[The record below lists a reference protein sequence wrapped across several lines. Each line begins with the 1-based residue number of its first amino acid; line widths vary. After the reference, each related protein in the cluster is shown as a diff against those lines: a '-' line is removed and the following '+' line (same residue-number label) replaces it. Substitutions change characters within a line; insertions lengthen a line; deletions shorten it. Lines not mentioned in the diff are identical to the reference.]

1 MIRRAILRLLGA
13 PELADALS
21 KVADLAD
28 QLEEYKARCAA
39 LDTLA
44 ASEEARADEA
54 ERLLDREQMITA
66 GLSRQ
71 LEEARARLDA
81 RETGERRAAGVVYAP
96 WFPGPRPKGDED
108 AAPRSIRPAGEAVLR
123 AEVASLRRELTEARE
138 GAASCA
144 CSAADGAWGPE
155 DDRVLGRQVRP

>member
-28 QLEEYKARCAA
+28 QLEEYKGRCAA

-54 ERLLDREQMITA
+54 ERMLDREQMIAAKLTTELA
-66 GLSRQ
+66 EVRK
-71 LEEARARLDA
+71 RL
-81 RETGERRAAGVVYAP
+81 T
-96 WFPGPRPKGDED
+96 DEP
-108 AAPRSIRPAGEAVLR
+108 APRSIRPTREAVLA
-123 AEVASLRRELTEARE
+123 AEVASLRLDLVDARK
-138 GAASCA
+138 GACA
-144 CSAADGAWGPE
+144 CSADARRSDADE
-155 DDRVLGRQVRP
+155 VLR

>member
-21 KVADLAD
+21 KVAALAD

-54 ERLLDREQMITA
+54 ERLLDREQMIAAKLTTDLA
-66 GLSRQ
+66 EVRKRLS
-71 LEEARARLDA
+71 
-81 RETGERRAAGVVYAP
+81 
-96 WFPGPRPKGDED
+96 DEP
-108 AAPRSIRPAGEAVLR
+108 APRSIRPTREAVLA
-123 AEVASLRRELTEARE
+123 AEV
-138 GAASCA
+138 G
-144 CSAADGAWGPE
+144 
-155 DDRVLGRQVRP
+155 Q

>member
-1 MIRRAILRLLGA
+1 MIRRALLRLLGA

-54 ERLLDREQMITA
+54 ERLLDRETMINKRL
-66 GLSRQ
+66 G
-71 LEEARARLDA
+71 EELARARST
-81 RETGERRAAGVVYAP
+81 TGASWLVPRATDP
-96 WFPGPRPKGDED
+96 D
-108 AAPRSIRPAGEAVLR
+108 AAPRSIRTGREAVLS
-123 AEVASLRRELTEARE
+123 AEVATLRRELRACGCAR
-138 GAASCA
+138 ASD
-144 CSAADGAWGPE
+144 ADEVGGMASGE
-155 DDRVLGRQVRP
+155 DGVLR

>member
-1 MIRRAILRLLGA
+1 MIRRALLRLLGA

-54 ERLLDREQMITA
+54 ERMLDREQMIAAKLTTDLA
-66 GLSRQ
+66 EVRKRLS
-71 LEEARARLDA
+71 
-81 RETGERRAAGVVYAP
+81 
-96 WFPGPRPKGDED
+96 DEP
-108 AAPRSIRPAGEAVLR
+108 APRSIRPTREAVLA
-123 AEVASLRRELTEARE
+123 AEVASLRLDLVDARK
-138 GAASCA
+138 GPCA
-144 CSAADGAWGPE
+144 CSADARRSDADE
-155 DDRVLGRQVRP
+155 VLRP